1 MPKSLNTH
9 LKSLRSLSSATTAY
23 GSTNFCSL
31 NKSKICAC
39 FSTDCDHKSQ
49 FFLQFYSL
57 FLFWLIN
64 LCKFGEMCRNNRRK
78 MMSNR
83 HTNILKRVLKS
94 MKKKLK
100 RMKQRL
106 KDARK
111 QIDLNFICICIVY
124 FTLLI
129 LIRLYETW
137 HTHWLW
143 LWFDLRFAL
152 VTLLSFLLFFL
163 FFYCMVRE
171 TRRKF
176 LNEFATSITCVFMFR
191 FWVPPTRRDST
202 SLCLSEITTE
212 QIKNENEKNE
222 RKTLEILPAGT
233 PKS

>member
-64 LCKFGEMCRNNRRK
+64 VCKFGEMCRNNRRK

-83 HTNILKRVLKS
+83 HTTILKRVLRS

-152 VTLLSFLLFFL
+152 VTLLSFFFF
-163 FFYCMVRE
+163 FFYFIAWYVKLDENSSTNSRRALRVCSCSGFECPRLDA
-171 TRRKF
+171 TRLVYAYLR
-176 LNEFATSITCVFMFR
+176 
-191 FWVPPTRRDST
+191 
-202 SLCLSEITTE
+202 
-212 QIKNENEKNE
+212 
-222 RKTLEILPAGT
+222 
-233 PKS
+233 